1 MTDIEGLWNHDS
13 VSLVMTLQHCL
24 VTDNLCVHRQEC
36 ISPYV
41 IAIAARARS
50 FDFFF
55 LQQHVNSG
63 RSICASGGRVKQTRA
78 GKDV

>member
-55 LQQHVNSG
+55 FNSTSTVEG
-63 RSICASGGRVKQTRA
+63 QFVPVAGG
-78 GKDV
+78 